1 MGKKIFISYSNDDK
15 NKMRSLEKAIDKTQ
29 YLSAII
35 IADKRSSMK
44 LLTEKVSEG
53 INECDYFIPI
63 LTRSSITSQWVNQE
77 IGFAKAFQR
86 EMIPIIEQQILNDLK
101 GFIHKQ
107 SDLPYQFSG
116 NELKPRSE
124 AASFS
129 RTARIIANDLL
140 IGNNQK
146 PISDLT
152 LENLFPGKWKCS
164 FIWDGRQRSELFEI
178 KDSNYIKQGIPC
190 FKIDSLSVD
199 LISKNLNFRKIGL
212 NGNSRIILNKLQ
224 IIELGK
230 QYEGFES
237 DQNIEK
243 ISIKYERVE

>member
-15 NKMRSLEKAIDKTQ
+15 NKMRSLEKAIDKTK

-53 INECDYFIPI
+53 ISECDYFIPI
-63 LTRSSITSQWVNQE
+63 LTRSSITNQWVNQE
-77 IGFAKAFQR
+77 IGFAKALQR
-86 EMIPIIEQQILNDLK
+86 EIIPLIEQQILNDLK

-107 SDLPYQFSG
+107 SDLPYQFSS

-140 IGNNQK
+140 IVNNQK
-146 PISDLT
+146 PVSDLT

-164 FIWDGRQRSELFEI
+164 FIWNEKQKFEFFEI
-178 KDSNYIKQGIPC
+178 NDNNYVKRGIPF
-190 FKIDSLSVD
+190 FKIDTLLVD
-199 LISKNLNFRKIGL
+199 LKSKILNFRKIGL
-212 NGNSRIILNKLQ
+212 NGNERIIVNRLQ

-230 QYEGFES
+230 KYEGFES

-243 ISIKYERVE
+243 ISVQYDRVE